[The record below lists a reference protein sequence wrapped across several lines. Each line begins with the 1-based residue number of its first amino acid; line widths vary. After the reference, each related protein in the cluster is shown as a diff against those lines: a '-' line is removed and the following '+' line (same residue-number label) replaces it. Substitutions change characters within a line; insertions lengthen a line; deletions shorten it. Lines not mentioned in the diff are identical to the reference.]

1 MNVSTPSAAPAHS
14 PALSGRLLA
23 LDAARRWWAALMLV
37 LLLAGALRLVGYNFG
52 LPYVEHL
59 DEPNYYLAGLEW
71 RGLYDNFGYYDSVPP
86 GYIFVHAAL
95 QPVLEAVGI
104 ADMAGIVGV
113 LRLVS
118 IAANLLTLI
127 IIARTARLAAGDL
140 AGILAGAAWGFAPLV
155 IENGRY
161 ALPDPLLYLLV
172 ALALWLAAVA
182 LTQPK
187 RASWCVW
194 SVVAALA
201 AIVLKYPVVPALLP
215 GVLVALW
222 IFRRERRAGL
232 RYLLMQAALI
242 ALTAFL
248 LIFGYGVNF
257 NTLQREGAVIREQ
270 GFNNLL
276 NAGRV
281 LNNLYHVFVPL
292 NAPFF
297 VITCVLGVIAYWWAG
312 RHNLRQVRPGV
323 TLLCLSLIVTLSWLA
338 ASFSEVSEVFRLRD
352 VLPATTAA
360 CVLLGAALAQIVWA
374 LPVPRREAW
383 RAAVVSLPLVA
394 LVFIPQVEQDW
405 QMAQART
412 LPERRVELRQ
422 WFDTNLPPGTVLVDE
437 SNEKTFNPF
446 WGGIPYQHWFDW
458 WRTDDFTQYTPAE
471 WREKHGISYAVIP
484 AATVRDLRD
493 TPRGRAF
500 LRGLL
505 PLREFNAPEMRGP
518 AMNAYRL
525 GRMSHEAEA
534 HFGEAI
540 TLRGY
545 DLSAENAQP
554 GDMLELTLYW
564 QAQAVPGDNYSA
576 FVHLVPQAAYEVVA
590 QADGAPATP
599 QRPTLTWHTPG
610 EILIS
615 PPFHLPLPAD
625 LAPGVYRL
633 FIGLY
638 NYQTG
643 ARLPLSAGDA
653 GSLPDALLLTTIH
666 IE

>member
-1 MNVSTPSAAPAHS
+1 MNTPTSSAVPAHS
-14 PALSGRLLA
+14 PVFSGGVLTLN
-23 LDAARRWWAALMLV
+23 AAQRWWAALMLV

-86 GYIFVHAAL
+86 GYIFVNAAL
-95 QPVLEAVGI
+95 QPILEAVGI
-104 ADMAGIVGV
+104 ADMAGTVGV

-127 IIARTARLAAGDL
+127 VIARTARLAAGDL
-140 AGILAGAAWGFAPLV
+140 AGILGGAAWGFAPLV

-182 LTQPK
+182 LAQPG
-187 RASWCVW
+187 RAAWCVW
-194 SVVAALA
+194 SVIAALA

-215 GVLVALW
+215 GVLAALW
-222 IFRRERRAGL
+222 IFRRDRRAGL
-232 RYLLMQAALI
+232 RYLLTQAALI
-242 ALTAFL
+242 ALTALL

-257 NTLQREGAVIREQ
+257 STLQREGEVIREQ
-270 GFNNLL
+270 GLSNLL

-281 LNNLYHVFVPL
+281 LNNLHHVFVPL

-297 VITCVLGVIAYWWAG
+297 AIACVLGGIAYWWAG
-312 RHNLRQVRPGV
+312 QRGLRQVRPGV
-323 TLLCLSLIVTLSWLA
+323 ILLCLSLIVTIPWMA
-338 ASFSEVSEVFRLRD
+338 ASFSEVSTVFRLRD

-374 LPVPRREAW
+374 LPVPRRETW
-383 RAAVVSLPLVA
+383 RAAVVSLPLVV
-394 LVFIPQVEQDW
+394 LVFIPQIVQDW
-405 QMAQART
+405 RIAQAHT

-422 WFDTNLPPGTVLVDE
+422 WFDTSLPPGTVLIDE

-446 WGGIPYQHWFDW
+446 WGGIPHQQWFDW

-471 WREKHGISYAVIP
+471 WRERHGISYAVIP
-484 AATVRDLRD
+484 TATVRELHDSLH
-493 TPRGRAF
+493 GRAF
-500 LRGLL
+500 LRDLL

-518 AMNAYRL
+518 QMIAYRL
-525 GRMSHEAEA
+525 GRMTHETEA
-534 HFGEAI
+534 RFGEAI

-545 DLSAENAQP
+545 DLSAETVQP
-554 GDMLELTLYW
+554 GDTLELTLYW
-564 QAQAVPGDNYSA
+564 QAQAAPGDNYSA
-576 FVHLVPQAAYEVVA
+576 FVHLVPQSAYDIVA
-590 QADGAPATP
+590 QADGAPAAP

-610 EILIS
+610 ETLIS
-615 PPFHLPLPAD
+615 PPFHLRLPD
-625 LAPGVYRL
+625 ELEPDVYRR
-633 FIGLY
+633 FVGLY

-643 ARLPLSAGDA
+643 ARLPLSGGDT
-653 GSLPDALLLTTIH
+653 GSLPDALLLMTVH
-666 IE
+666 VE